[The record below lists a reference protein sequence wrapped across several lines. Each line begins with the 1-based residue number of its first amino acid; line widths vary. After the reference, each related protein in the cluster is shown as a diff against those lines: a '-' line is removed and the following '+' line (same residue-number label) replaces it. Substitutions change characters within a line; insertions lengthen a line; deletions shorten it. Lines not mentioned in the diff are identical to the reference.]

1 MFELNRKTIVIFLIT
16 LIALC
21 NNLLAQDQQSML
33 PLFDYEIV
41 SLPGTSLQAPT
52 TQVFVWV
59 RNSYLQYVT
68 RDTLYSARYQINLDV
83 NRENGSSVLTDD
95 KTYSVAETNYAATID
110 PKIQHVHLF
119 ELQLPPAD
127 YNFQIRLFD
136 LNSTRSRVQERKKK
150 VRSFE
155 AARLE
160 ISDLLFLTACDND
173 TIKADQVI
181 PSFSLPIQDKIYLY
195 SVIITPG
202 DGQEVELL
210 STISRKDGNQI
221 FKFSQRITP
230 TKKLTKVCLE
240 IAKENMRRGENQL
253 LLKITDNIE
262 SKSVRKEL
270 RFIAGV
276 EGFVGQSIA
285 DMIEPLSYIADSED
299 WKKLKDASDEDRETV
314 FKEFWAKRDP
324 NPGSPE
330 NELFDEF
337 YKRVEFANRQFG
349 LQRTFGWKTSRGQV
363 FIIYGQPERVE
374 RSNPSAYSQAV
385 YEIWYYDELREKFVF
400 LDEFGFGDFKL
411 VSGNLRPSY

>member
-1 MFELNRKTIVIFLIT
+1 MFELNRKKVVIFLIT
-16 LIALC
+16 LISIF
-21 NNLLAQDQQSML
+21 NSLLAQDQQSML
-33 PLFDYEIV
+33 PLFDYEVV
-41 SLPGTSLQAPT
+41 SFPGASLQAPT

-68 RDTLYSARYQINLDV
+68 KDTLYSARYQINLGV
-83 NRENGSSVLTDD
+83 NRENGISVLTDD
-95 KTYSVAETNYAATID
+95 KTYSITETNYAATID
-110 PKIQHVHLF
+110 PKIHHIHQF

-127 YNFQIRLFD
+127 YNFQIRLLD
-136 LNSTRSRVQERKKK
+136 LNSNRSRVQERKKK

-155 AARLE
+155 AERLE
-160 ISDLLFLTACDND
+160 ISDLLFLLSCDND

-195 SVIITPG
+195 SEIITPG
-202 DGQEVELL
+202 DAREVEVL

-221 FKFSQRITP
+221 FKFSKRITP

-240 IAKENMRRGENQL
+240 ITKENMRRGENQL
-253 LLKITDNIE
+253 ILKVSDSE
-262 SKSVRKEL
+262 GMKSVRKEL
-270 RFIAGV
+270 RFIAGI
-276 EGFVGQSIA
+276 EGFAGQSTA
-285 DMIEPLSYIADSED
+285 DMIEPLSYITDSED
-299 WKKLKDASDEDRETV
+299 WKKLKNVSDEDRDTV

-337 YKRVEFANRQFG
+337 YKRVEYANRQFS
-349 LQRTFGWKTSRGQV
+349 LQRTFGWKTTRGQV

-411 VSGNLRPSY
+411 VSGNLRPAY